1 VPHDIARLVQLH
13 EGQPVA
19 ARVLVPGDVD
29 ESRLVEAI
37 DDAALGH
44 LRDAVTGDERDAAA
58 VRSDAQTAMDSSVA
72 DLVAAGIQATGAL
85 VADPVRDVVSA
96 ANELDADE
104 VIVVTEPH
112 LLKETFHRDW
122 ASRIRGSLDRPVLH
136 FVAGTDRVV
145 S

>member
-1 VPHDIARLVQLH
+1 VPHDVARLVQLH

-19 ARVLVPGDVD
+19 ARVLVPSDVD

-44 LRDAVTGDERDAAA
+44 LREAVTGDDRDAAD
-58 VRSDAQTAMDSSVA
+58 VRSDAQAAMDSSVR

-122 ASRIRGSLDRPVLH
+122 ASRIRSALDRPVLH